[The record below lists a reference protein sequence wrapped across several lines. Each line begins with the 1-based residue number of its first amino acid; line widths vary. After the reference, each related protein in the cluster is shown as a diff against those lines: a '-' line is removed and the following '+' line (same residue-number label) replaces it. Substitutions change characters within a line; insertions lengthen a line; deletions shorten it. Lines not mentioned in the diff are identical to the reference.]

1 MKSNNKKVLV
11 ALSGG
16 IDSAIAAVILKQDG
30 FDVSGLFLNLGQ
42 VNEKIDRNIAKQVA
56 KKLEIPLKII
66 NIRKEFKKDVID
78 YFIKEYARGNTPN
91 PCVMCNKKIK
101 FGLLYRVAR
110 KEKFDYLATGHYI
123 RKLQI
128 TNYKLQINSK
138 FKIPASPAGRQNPK
152 FKLMTAIDK
161 KKDQSYFLYNLK
173 QNQLKHLLFPLG
185 KYLKY
190 DIIKMAKKMD
200 LPVLK
205 KESQDICFL
214 REVDHNLFL
223 KKNLRLKKGDIIT
236 TNKKKVGEHEGLPL
250 YTIGQRRQIKIGGI
264 GPFYAVKM
272 DYKKNVLTV
281 TDKFDDKIL
290 YKKELEAKNI
300 NWVSKKK
307 PELPLKCKARIRYL
321 HPTQNCVILQEK
333 NKYRVKFLKSQ
344 RAVTPGQSIVF
355 YKGNELLG
363 GGIIKY

>member
-16 IDSAIAAVILKQDG
+16 IDSAVTAIILKQDG
-30 FDVSGLFLNLGQ
+30 FDVNGLFLNLGQ
-42 VNEKIDRNIAKQVA
+42 VNEKIDRKIVKQVA

-66 NIRKEFKKDVID
+66 NIKKEFKKEVID
-78 YFIKEYARGNTPN
+78 YFIQEYARGNTPN

-101 FGLLYRVAR
+101 FGLLYRIAR

-123 RKLQI
+123 KSKVKSPRRTSLQGRQKSKVV
-128 TNYKLQINSK
+128 YKLYIAN
-138 FKIPASPAGRQNPK
+138 
-152 FKLMTAIDK
+152 DK

-173 QNQLKHLLFPLG
+173 QSQLNYLLFPLG
-185 KYLKY
+185 KYLKD
-190 DIIKMAKKMD
+190 DIIKMSKK
-200 LPVLK
+200 LNLSASK

-214 REVDHNLFL
+214 NGLDHNLFL
-223 KKNLRLKKGDIIT
+223 KKNLHLKKGDIIT
-236 TNKKKVGEHEGLPL
+236 INKKKVGEHEGLPL

-272 DYKKNVLTV
+272 DYKKNILTV

-290 YKKELEAKNI
+290 YRKELEAKNI
-300 NWVSKKK
+300 NWVSGEK
-307 PELPLKCKARIRYL
+307 PKLPLKCKARIRYL
-321 HPTQNCVILQEK
+321 HPTQNCVVFQEK
-333 NKYRVKFLKSQ
+333 NRYKVKFLKSQ
-344 RAVTPGQSIVF
+344 RAVTKGQSIVF

-363 GGIIKY
+363 GGIIK

>member
-1 MKSNNKKVLV
+1 MKKINKKKVLV

-16 IDSAIAAVILKQDG
+16 VDSAVVAAILKQDG
-30 FDVSGLFLNLGQ
+30 FNVSGLFLNLGQ
-42 VNEKIDRNIAKQVA
+42 VNEKAGKETARRAA
-56 KKLEIPLKII
+56 KKLKISFKVI
-66 NIRKEFKKDVID
+66 NIKKEFKKEVID
-78 YFIKEYARGNTPN
+78 YFLKEYARGNTPN

-101 FGLLYRVAR
+101 FGLLYRIAR

-138 FKIPASPAGRQNPK
+138 FKILKAK
-152 FKLMTAIDK
+152 DK

-173 QNQLKHLLFPLG
+173 QSQLSHLLFPLG
-185 KYLKY
+185 KYLKD
-190 DIIKMAKKMD
+190 DIIKIAKKIG
-200 LPVLK
+200 LCFSK

-214 REVDHNLFL
+214 NGLDHNVFL
-223 KKNLRLKKGDIIT
+223 KKHLRLKAGDIIT
-236 TNKKKVGEHEGLPL
+236 TNGKKVGEHEGLPL
-250 YTIGQRRQIKIGGI
+250 YTVGQRRQIKIGGI

-272 DYKKNVLTV
+272 DYKKNILIV

-300 NWVSKKK
+300 NWISGTK
-307 PELPLKCKARIRYL
+307 PKLPFKCKARIRYL
-321 HPTQNCVILQEK
+321 HPIQSCIIFKEK
-333 NKYRVKFLKSQ
+333 NRYKVKFLKSQ

-355 YKGNELLG
+355 YKRNELLG
-363 GGIIKY
+363 GGIIK